1 MLDRMKKT
9 NKNLSL
15 QYNVLLLH
23 YNIIQY
29 IEWIQNIM
37 RSFEIANIQVCS

>member
-1 MLDRMKKT
+1 MLDRMKKKL

-15 QYNVLLLH
+15 QYNVLLLQ

-29 IEWIQNIM
+29 IEWKQ
-37 RSFEIANIQVCS
+37 

>member
-1 MLDRMKKT
+1 MLDRMKKKL
-9 NKNLSL
+9 NKKLSL

-29 IEWIQNIM
+29 IEWKQ
-37 RSFEIANIQVCS
+37 

>member
-1 MLDRMKKT
+1 MLDRMKKL

-23 YNIIQY
+23 YNIIRY
-29 IEWIQNIM
+29 IEWKQ
-37 RSFEIANIQVCS
+37 